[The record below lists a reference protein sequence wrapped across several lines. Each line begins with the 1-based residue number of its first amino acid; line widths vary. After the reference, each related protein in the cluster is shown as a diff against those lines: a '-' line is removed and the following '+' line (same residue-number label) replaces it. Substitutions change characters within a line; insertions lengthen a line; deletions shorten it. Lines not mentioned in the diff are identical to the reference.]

1 MAHLIL
7 LSHPYIPTPEI
18 IIYAKKALVP
28 TTAGATLAVEK
39 MPNKTGI
46 KKKKKNPIV
55 KFHVG
60 KLYLDN
66 NCFTRCVSS
75 KGALFSLLFY
85 CGLGGVYY

>member
-46 KKKKKNPIV
+46 KKKKKNAIV
-55 KFHVG
+55 KFQVG

-66 NCFTRCVSS
+66 NSFTLLESS
-75 KGALFSLLFY
+75 NGTLISLL
-85 CGLGGVYY
+85 